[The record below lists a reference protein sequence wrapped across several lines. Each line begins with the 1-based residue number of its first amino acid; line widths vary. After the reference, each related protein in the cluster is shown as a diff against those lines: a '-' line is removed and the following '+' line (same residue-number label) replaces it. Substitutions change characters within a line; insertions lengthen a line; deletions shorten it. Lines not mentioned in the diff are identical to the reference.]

1 MTSTNRPIDVRV
13 RNRLDAR
20 GIALAILV
28 MVLVGGSF
36 AMVKVGLRDLPVFGL
51 LLLRMLVA
59 SVALGIYMRWVGL
72 PFAYSGRA
80 RQFVVAQTVAFAAGQ
95 VLLFLGLAQTTAGR
109 GAILLNVQPFITLLL
124 LPLFVPTERLDSR
137 RVLGTAIAFAG
148 VVFVLAE
155 RGVSGGA
162 WVGDLL
168 VLASAVLWTSNVI
181 MNKTMPAELH
191 PVPLIFWGVSGA
203 VPVLVAMT
211 LIFEPHATWRL
222 TTEAVVSVM
231 YLGIVT
237 AAFSFV
243 AFVWLIRAYSA
254 SRVNAFVFLSPV
266 FGVLVGWIA
275 LGEQLTWTQA
285 AGTLGVAAGIWIVNT
300 DK

>member
-1 MTSTNRPIDVRV
+1 V
-13 RNRLDAR
+13 DAR

-28 MVLVGGSF
+28 MLLLGASY
-36 AMVKVGLRDLPVFGL
+36 AMVKVGLQDLPVFGL

-72 PFAYSGRA
+72 RFAYSGRA
-80 RQFVVAQTVAFAAGQ
+80 RQFVLAQTVAFTAGQ
-95 VLLFLGLAQTTAGR
+95 VLLYMGLAQTTAGR
-109 GAILLNVQPFITLLL
+109 GAILLNVQPFFALLL
-124 LPLFVPTERLDSR
+124 LPFFVPAERLDFR
-137 RVLGTAIAFAG
+137 RLLGTAIAFAG

-155 RGVSGGA
+155 LGLSGGT

-168 VLASAVLWTSNVI
+168 VLASAAFWAGNVI

-191 PVPLIFWGVSGA
+191 PVPLIFWCVTAG
-203 VPVLVAMT
+203 VPVVLAMT

-222 TTEAVVSVM
+222 TTEAFVSVL
-231 YLGIVT
+231 YLGIVA
-237 AAFSFV
+237 AAFCFV
-243 AFVWLIRAYSA
+243 AFVWLIRAYSP
-254 SRVNAFVFLSPV
+254 SRVNAFTFLTPV
-266 FGVLVGWIA
+266 FGVLIGWIA

-300 DK
+300 DRK

>member
-1 MTSTNRPIDVRV
+1 MM
-13 RNRLDAR
+13 NRLDTR

-28 MVLVGGSF
+28 MVTLGGSYT
-36 AMVKVGLRDLPVFGL
+36 MIKVGFRDLPVYGL

-72 PFAYSGRA
+72 PFAYGGRA
-80 RQFVVAQTVAFAAGQ
+80 RQFVLAHTVVFAGNQ
-95 VLLFLGLAQTTAGR
+95 VLLYLGLAQTTAGR

-124 LPLFVPTERLDSR
+124 LPLFIPTERLDSR
-137 RVLGTAIAFAG
+137 RLLGTVVAFGG
-148 VVFVLAE
+148 VVLVLAA
-155 RGVSGGA
+155 RGVSGGT

-168 VLASAVLWTSNVI
+168 VLASAALWTSNVI

-191 PVPLIFWGVSGA
+191 SVPLIFWGVSGA
-203 VPVLVAMT
+203 VPVLLAMT
-211 LIFEPHATWRL
+211 LIFEPYATWRL
-222 TTEAVVSVM
+222 TAEAVISVM

-243 AFVWLIRAYSA
+243 ALVWLIRTYTA

-266 FGVLVGWIA
+266 FGVLIGWIA

-285 AGTLGVAAGIWIVNT
+285 AGVLCVAAGIWIVNT
-300 DK
+300 DKLRLLANKALRR

>member
-1 MTSTNRPIDVRV
+1 MLLLGASY
-13 RNRLDAR
+13 
-20 GIALAILV
+20 
-28 MVLVGGSF
+28 

-59 SVALGIYMRWVGL
+59 SLALGIYMAWVGL
-72 PFAYSGRA
+72 PFAYGGRA
-80 RQFVVAQTVAFAAGQ
+80 RQFVLAQTVAFTAGQ
-95 VLLFLGLAQTTAGR
+95 VLLYMGLAQTTAGR

-124 LPLFVPTERLDSR
+124 LPFFVPTERLDVR
-137 RVLGTAIAFAG
+137 RLLGTAIAFAG

-162 WVGDLL
+162 WIGDLL
-168 VLASAVLWTSNVI
+168 VLASAALWAVNVI

-191 PVPLIFWGVSGA
+191 PVALIFWCVAGG

-231 YLGIVT
+231 YLGIVA

-254 SRVNAFVFLSPV
+254 SRVNAFTFLTPV
-266 FGVLVGWIA
+266 FGVLIGWMA

-285 AGTLGVAAGIWIVNT
+285 AGTLGVAAGIWIVNS
-300 DK
+300 

>member
-1 MTSTNRPIDVRV
+1 
-13 RNRLDAR
+13 
-20 GIALAILV
+20 
-28 MVLVGGSF
+28 
-36 AMVKVGLRDLPVFGL
+36 MVKVGLRDLPVFGL
-51 LLLRMLVA
+51 LLLRMSVA
-59 SVALGIYMRWVGL
+59 SVVLGIYMRWVGL
-72 PFAYSGRA
+72 PFAYGGRA
-80 RQFVVAQTVAFAAGQ
+80 RQFVLAQTVAFTANQ
-95 VLLFLGLAQTTAGR
+95 VLLYLGLAQTTAGR

-124 LPLFVPTERLDSR
+124 LPLFVPAERLDSR
-137 RVLGTAIAFAG
+137 RLLGTVVAFVG

-155 RGVSGGA
+155 RGVSGGT

-168 VLASAVLWTSNVI
+168 VLASAALWASNVI

-211 LIFEPHATWRL
+211 LMFETHATWRL

-243 AFVWLIRAYSA
+243 AFVWLIRTYSA

-266 FGVLVGWIA
+266 FGVLIGWIA